1 MGKFLV
7 LQFFVYCCFRML
19 SSQMA
24 AVWWFCDLCVLVVLE
39 VSVCVCPKM
48 TSHWILQVPDAA
60 SLLVQQRSAVLL
72 RSAKKKKTFTLVCVL
87 ARKLARSAWLCSA
100 EFVYR
105 DFFFTPQL
113 LNTIMTL
120 MINSCVSPPLDWET
134 FVWPLQ
140 SLCCIDRPVEQGK
153 GERLSWYDYYKQGKQ
168 STEGMWCFKWKC
180 LQIWIQSLRQEKK
193 SIKSHNKS
201 HFLWTNNMQ
210 YFLLYILVF

>member
-105 DFFFTPQL
+105 DCFFYTPTFEYNYDLDDQL
-113 LNTIMTL
+113 L
-120 MINSCVSPPLDWET
+120 CVSPSGLRN
-134 FVWPLQ
+134 
-140 SLCCIDRPVEQGK
+140 I
-153 GERLSWYDYYKQGKQ
+153 
-168 STEGMWCFKWKC
+168 C
-180 LQIWIQSLRQEKK
+180 LTIAIS
-193 SIKSHNKS
+193 
-201 HFLWTNNMQ
+201 
-210 YFLLYILVF
+210 LLYWQTCWAGQRRAALVVWLLQTRETKHWRYVMFQMKVSPNLNSKLKTGEEKY